1 MKTKLRRFL
10 YWFIGG
16 LVVAFVLL
24 LLPFNPPKWTAS
36 EISQRVD
43 LMNEKA
49 AIDTPHH
56 TLGKKTREV
65 NLALFEKV
73 ERGEALSEEESAKY
87 RVLYQSIL
95 NEKQHELS
103 LLDDQL
109 TVLTNYKLDEKNNVG
124 SMGIEGSHDHHDAS
138 AGANMVAL
146 WEDLAKLDQAE
157 GAMAS
162 YSRVRAA
169 LAAYKDLDDIVLHMA
184 TRAADQIGTTRASK
198 DCRRATGGVRADDA
212 SLQKRAVRSRELT
225 GLHRRGSPGAGS
237 LHRAG
242 RAGAG
247 PRLRQ
252 AGARRAKPRGAMG
265 HVAVAGAAAAWRHHE
280 PDSPGESGILD
291 RAQLRFWRELS
302 FRLCDLDSED
312 PRSSDR
318 WCC

>member
-24 LLPFNPPKWTAS
+24 LLPFNPRKWTAS

-43 LMNEKA
+43 LLNEKA

-56 TLGKKTREV
+56 TLGKKTREA

-73 ERGEALSEEESAKY
+73 ERGDALSEDESAKY

-95 NEKQHELS
+95 NDKQHELS
-103 LLDDQL
+103 LLDGEL

-157 GAMAS
+157 GALSS

-184 TRAADQIGTTRASK
+184 TAPQTKSVPRVPQRPADELQAQYEPMMLHFKNAQFAPVNSPVYIAEVHQALDNYAALVVLVQDHVYDKLGPFERSLVGRWGSWRTLAPPLRGVTTNRI
-198 DCRRATGGVRADDA
+198 
-212 SLQKRAVRSRELT
+212 
-225 GLHRRGSPGAGS
+225 
-237 LHRAG
+237 
-242 RAGAG
+242 
-247 PRLRQ
+247 PRT
-252 AGARRAKPRGAMG
+252 
-265 HVAVAGAAAAWRHHE
+265 
-280 PDSPGESGILD
+280 
-291 RAQLRFWRELS
+291 
-302 FRLCDLDSED
+302 
-312 PRSSDR
+312 
-318 WCC
+318 